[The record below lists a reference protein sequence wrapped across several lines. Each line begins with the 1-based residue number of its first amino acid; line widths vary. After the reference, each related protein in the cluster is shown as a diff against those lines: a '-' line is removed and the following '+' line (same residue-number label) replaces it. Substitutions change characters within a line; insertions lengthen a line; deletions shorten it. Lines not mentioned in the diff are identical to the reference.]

1 MKLLQ
6 TLVFLQ
12 ALKSVYLTKSTKIIL
27 DCSKDTLFEVMT
39 QAQQIGMVSEDY
51 FYMLTSVDAHT
62 VDLSNFKVC
71 ETRVVVYYYPAVRA
85 YHLIF
90 PLFSTAGQTLL
101 PSKYS
106 TIRK

>member
-1 MKLLQ
+1 MRLVQ
-6 TLVFLQ
+6 TLVFFQ

-71 ETRVVVYYYPAVRA
+71 ETGVVVSIILLLVP
-85 YHLIF
+85 
-90 PLFSTAGQTLL
+90 STLH
-101 PSKYS
+101 
-106 TIRK
+106 II

>member
-71 ETRVVVYYYPAVRA
+71 ETRVESSF
-85 YHLIF
+85 II
-90 PLFSTAGQTLL
+90 TLL
-101 PSKYS
+101 YVH
-106 TIRK
+106 II